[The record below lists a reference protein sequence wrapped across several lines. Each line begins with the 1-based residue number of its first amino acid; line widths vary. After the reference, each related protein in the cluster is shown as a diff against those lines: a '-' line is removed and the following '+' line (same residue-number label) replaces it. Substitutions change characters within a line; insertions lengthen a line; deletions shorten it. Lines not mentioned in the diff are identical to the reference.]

1 MCNTNNC
8 PAGIATQR
16 PELTRRLDVDMA
28 SERLARFL
36 GASVA
41 LMKVLAR
48 ACAHD
53 SLSAFNRK
61 DLTSWKKDVA
71 ELAGIRWAGPEQ
83 SS

>member
-16 PELTRRLDVDMA
+16 PELRKRLDVEVGA
-28 SERLARFL
+28 ARLARFL

-53 SLSAFNRK
+53 ALSAFNRK
-61 DLTSWKKDVA
+61 DLTSWKKDAA
-71 ELAGIRWAGPEQ
+71 ELAGIRWAGPDA